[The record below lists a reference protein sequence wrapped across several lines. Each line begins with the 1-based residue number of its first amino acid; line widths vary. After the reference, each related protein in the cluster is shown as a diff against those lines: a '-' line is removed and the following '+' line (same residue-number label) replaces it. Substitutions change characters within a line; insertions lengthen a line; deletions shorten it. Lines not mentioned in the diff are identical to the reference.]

1 MAERSQSQKTNSK
14 LPMFEF
20 EPDEY
25 IFTKLAYYFKR
36 RKRKKEESKANVVN
50 LSDLKPRLTIFARAI
65 TGEAIEIYDAEREG
79 GYKNN
84 NFFLPSKF
92 FDFQTV
98 DENISFYLFRI
109 LYLSI
114 QKNLNLNWN
123 DNQEHELLE
132 SQQKAN
138 ETSSIVLETLF
149 EQFPI
154 TKKYFE
160 QFKKHYESKVKD
172 ELLTDYTF
180 IFGKWMRN
188 NPEED
193 SNNKLKNFTDKVK
206 KGKEEK
212 PKTILKSKAVEEI
225 ISVQVD
231 EKQREDATTQ
241 HQFEK
246 VETADEFGGNWRD
259 MDGDDDLKDH
269 ENALDEL
276 NMKYTVRVD
285 DTAHSV
291 YQADFV
297 ENTTVSES
305 AEVDSSGYHILY
317 DEWNYSKRKYK
328 ENFCKVY
335 PKTLLKTNVPYYKK
349 TLNQNKS
356 TLNGLRKM
364 LTAVNNKYLQQRR
377 QTQGEEFDIDA
388 ITDLFVDVHSGHTP
402 SEKIYLSKRKK
413 EKNISILLLLDISL
427 SSDGYAGGNRVIDV
441 EKQVSILFGEI
452 LNEFNIDFSID
463 CFYSKTRNHSTYI
476 TIKDFDGD
484 WNKAKLKVGAV
495 EPNGYTRIGAALRH
509 SGAMLD
515 KRDTKNK
522 WVILISDGKPNDYDK
537 YEGKYGIN
545 DVKQALRELNERQIN
560 SYALAIEAQAKYY
573 LPQMFGQNHYQILT
587 TPVEM
592 LKSLVLLYEKIKHQ
606 S

>member
-1 MAERSQSQKTNSK
+1 M
-14 LPMFEF
+14 F

-25 IFTKLAYYFKR
+25 IFTKLAYFFKR
-36 RKRKKEESKANVVN
+36 RSKRKQEDIAHAVSLNEI
-50 LSDLKPRLTIFARAI
+50 KPRLTILARAI
-65 TGEAIEIYDAEREG
+65 TGESIEIYEAEREG
-79 GYKNN
+79 GFKNN
-84 NFFLPSKF
+84 NFFLPAKF
-92 FDFQTV
+92 SDFSSV
-98 DENISFYLFRI
+98 DENIAFYLFRI
-109 LYLSI
+109 LYVSV

-123 DNQEHELLE
+123 DNQEHELEE
-132 SQQKAN
+132 SQQKAK
-138 ETSSIVLETLF
+138 ETSKLVLESLF

-154 TKKYFE
+154 TKKYHSKFLQYYKE
-160 QFKKHYESKVKD
+160 KVKD
-172 ELLTDYTF
+172 EAQADFTF
-180 IFGKWMRN
+180 IYGKWMRN
-188 NPEED
+188 NPEDTSEKTL
-193 SNNKLKNFTDKVK
+193 NNFTDKVK
-206 KGKEEK
+206 KAEEEK
-212 PKTILKSKAVEEI
+212 PKTILKSNAVEEI

-231 EKQREDATTQ
+231 IKQQEDAVLQ

-246 VETADEFGGNWRD
+246 VETAEEFGGNFKD
-259 MDGDDDLKDH
+259 FDGEDELDDH
-269 ENALDEL
+269 SNALDDV

-291 YQADFV
+291 YQADFI

-305 AEVDSSGYHILY
+305 AENDNKGYHIKY
-317 DEWNYSKRKYK
+317 DEWDYSKRAYK
-328 ENFCKVY
+328 DKFCKVY

-349 TLNQNKS
+349 TLNENRS
-356 TLNGLRKM
+356 TLVGLRKM
-364 LTAVNNKYLQQRR
+364 LSSVNNKYQQQRR

-413 EKNISILLLLDISL
+413 EKDLSILLLLDVSL
-427 SSDGYAGGNRVIDV
+427 SSDGYAAGNRVIDV

-452 LNEFNIDFSID
+452 LEEFNIDFSID

-476 TIKDFDGD
+476 TIKDFDED
-484 WNKAKLKVGAV
+484 WNKTKFKVGAV
-495 EPNGYTRIGAALRH
+495 EPSGYTRIGAALRH

-537 YEGKYGIN
+537 YEGKYGVN
-545 DVKQALRELNERQIN
+545 DVKQALRELNERNIN

-587 TPVEM
+587 TPVEL

>member
-1 MAERSQSQKTNSK
+1 M
-14 LPMFEF
+14 F

-36 RKRKKEESKANVVN
+36 RKRKKQESKVNVVN
-50 LSDLKPRLTIFARAI
+50 LIDIKSRLTIFARAI
-65 TGEAIEIYDAEREG
+65 TGNAIEIFEAEREG

-92 FDFQTV
+92 SELPTI

-123 DNQEHELLE
+123 DNQEHELFE
-132 SQQKAN
+132 SQQKAS
-138 ETSSIVLETLF
+138 ETSSEVLEMLF

-154 TKKYFE
+154 TKKQHKKFI
-160 QFKKHYESKVKD
+160 QFYSENIKKNSEAD
-172 ELLTDYTF
+172 FTF
-180 IFGKWMRN
+180 IYGKWMRN

-193 SNNKLKNFTDKVK
+193 SKNKLKNFTDKIK

-285 DTAHSV
+285 DVAHSV
-291 YQADFV
+291 YQADFI

-305 AEVDSSGYHILY
+305 AESDSTGYHILY
-317 DEWNYSKRKYK
+317 DEWNYAKRRYK
-328 ENFCKVY
+328 ENFCKLY
-335 PKTLLKTNVPYYKK
+335 PKTLLKSDSAYYKK
-349 TLNQNKS
+349 TITKNKS
-356 TLNGLRKM
+356 TLIGLRKLM
-364 LTAVNNKYLQQRR
+364 ASVNNKLQQQRR

-413 EKNISILLLLDISL
+413 EKDLSILLLLDISL

-476 TIKDFDGD
+476 TIKDFDDD

-495 EPNGYTRIGAALRH
+495 EPSGYTRIGAALRH

-592 LKSLVLLYEKIKHQ
+592 LKSLVKLYEKIKYQ

>member
-1 MAERSQSQKTNSK
+1 M
-14 LPMFEF
+14 F

-25 IFTKLAYYFKR
+25 LFTKLAFYFKR
-36 RKRKKEESKANVVN
+36 RNLKKQENIAHAVN

-65 TGEAIEIYDAEREG
+65 TGESIEIFEAEREG

-84 NFFLPSKF
+84 NFFLPVTFS
-92 FDFQTV
+92 DFSSS

-109 LYLSI
+109 VYLSV

-132 SQQKAN
+132 SRQKAQEN
-138 ETSSIVLETLF
+138 SMVVLESMF
-149 EQFPI
+149 NQFPV
-154 TKKYFE
+154 TQKYFDLFI
-160 QFKKHYESKVKD
+160 QFYKSKAKD
-172 ELLTDYTF
+172 EFLADYTF
-180 IFGKWMRN
+180 IYGKWMRN
-188 NPEED
+188 NSEAD
-193 SNNKLKNFTDKVK
+193 GDVLKNFTDEVK
-206 KGKEEK
+206 KGQEDQ
-212 PKTILKSKAVEEI
+212 PKTTLKSKAVEEI

-231 EKQREDATTQ
+231 VKQQEDAVLQ

-246 VETADEFGGNWRD
+246 VETAEEFGGNFKD
-259 MDGDDDLKDH
+259 FDGDDDLEDH
-269 ENALDEL
+269 ANALDEL

-291 YQADFV
+291 YQADFI

-305 AEVDSSGYHILY
+305 AEYDSTGYHISY
-317 DEWNYSKRKYK
+317 DEWDYSKRAYK
-328 ENFCKVY
+328 PDFCKVY
-335 PKTLLKTNVPYYKK
+335 PKTLLKSNVSYYKRTILK
-349 TLNQNKS
+349 NNS
-356 TLNGLRKM
+356 TLIGLRKM
-364 LTAVNNKYLQQRR
+364 LTTVNNKYQFQRR

-413 EKNISILLLLDISL
+413 EKDLSILLLLDISL
-427 SSDGYAGGNRVIDV
+427 SSDGYAAGNRVIDV
-441 EKQVSILFGEI
+441 EKEMSILFGE
-452 LNEFNIDFSID
+452 LLSEFNIDFSID

-476 TIKDFDGD
+476 TIKDFDED
-484 WNKAKLKVGAV
+484 WNKAKYKVGAV
-495 EPNGYTRIGAALRH
+495 EPSGYTRIGAALRH

-515 KRDTKNK
+515 KRENKNK

-537 YEGKYGIN
+537 YEGKYGVN

-587 TPVEM
+587 TPVEL
-592 LKSLVLLYEKIKHQ
+592 LKSLVLLFEKIRHQ

>member
-1 MAERSQSQKTNSK
+1 M
-14 LPMFEF
+14 F

-25 IFTKLAYYFKR
+25 LFAKLAYYFKR
-36 RKRKKEESKANVVN
+36 RKLKKQESIVN
-50 LSDLKPRLTIFARAI
+50 EILLIDLKPRLTILARAI
-65 TGEAIEIYDAEREG
+65 TGESIEVFEAEREG

-84 NFFLPSKF
+84 NFFLPGKF
-92 FDFQTV
+92 ADFASV

-109 LYLSI
+109 LYLSV

-123 DNQEHELLE
+123 DFQEHELAE
-132 SQQKAN
+132 SHQKAN
-138 ETSSIVLETLF
+138 ETSQVVLESLF

-154 TKKYFE
+154 TKQYHENFIQFYKNKAKNE
-160 QFKKHYESKVKD
+160 QLADF
-172 ELLTDYTF
+172 TF
-180 IFGKWMRN
+180 IYGKWMRN

-193 SNNKLKNFTDKVK
+193 SDNILNNFTDKVK
-206 KGKEEK
+206 KGNEAK
-212 PKTILKSKAVEEI
+212 PKTTLKSKAVEEI

-231 EKQREDATTQ
+231 VKQQEDAVLQ

-246 VETADEFGGNWRD
+246 VETAEEFGGNFKD
-259 MDGDDDLKDH
+259 FDGDDELDDH
-269 ENALDEL
+269 SNALDEI

-291 YQADFV
+291 YQADFI

-305 AEVDSSGYHILY
+305 AEVDDSGYHIKY
-317 DEWNYSKRKYK
+317 DEWDYTKRIYK

-335 PKTLLKTNVPYYKK
+335 PKTLLKTDVPYYKK
-349 TLNQNKS
+349 TLNENRS
-356 TLNGLRKM
+356 TLVGLRKM
-364 LTAVNNKYLQQRR
+364 LSSVNNKYQRQRR

-413 EKNISILLLLDISL
+413 EKDLSILLLLDVSL
-427 SSDGYAGGNRVIDV
+427 SSDGYAAGNRVIDV

-452 LNEFNIDFSID
+452 LEEFNIDFSID
-463 CFYSKTRNHSTYI
+463 CFYSKTRNHSSYI
-476 TIKDFDGD
+476 TIKDFDED
-484 WNKAKLKVGAV
+484 WNNAKYKVGAV
-495 EPNGYTRIGAALRH
+495 EPSGYTRIGAALRH

-537 YEGKYGIN
+537 YEGKYGVN

-587 TPVEM
+587 TPVEL
-592 LKSLVLLYEKIKHQ
+592 LKSLVQLYEKIKHQ
-606 S
+606 T